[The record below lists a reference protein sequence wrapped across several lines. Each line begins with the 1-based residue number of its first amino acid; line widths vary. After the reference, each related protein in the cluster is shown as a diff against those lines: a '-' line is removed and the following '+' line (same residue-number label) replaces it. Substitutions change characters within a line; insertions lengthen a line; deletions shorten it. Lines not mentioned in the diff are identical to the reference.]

1 MRILFSFFLLL
12 MGGLF
17 MGITVD
23 NSILGNIIVKNN
35 WSNMFCGFL
44 KNISERKWNAKKT
57 MKFLG
62 EI

>member
-23 NSILGNIIVKNN
+23 NSILGNSIVKNN
-35 WSNMFCGFL
+35 WSNMFCGL
-44 KNISERKWNAKKT
+44 WENIA
-57 MKFLG
+57 
-62 EI
+62 

>member
-1 MRILFSFFLLL
+1 
-12 MGGLF
+12 